1 MTNEAKRNEDTVEP
15 LVRTITHGGTDA
27 RYKLCRCSVCGLE
40 AICEP
45 MCDFYTRTG
54 DPSGPLFCEVCILK
68 PNATITGGDSRP
80 VHGLVGET
88 NQEDRT

>member
-15 LVRTITHGGTDA
+15 LVRPITHGGTDA

-45 MCDFYTRTG
+45 MCDFYTRPG

-68 PNATITGGDSRP
+68 PNPTGLET
-80 VHGLVGET
+80 VHKTE
-88 NQEDRT
+88 ERR

>member
-68 PNATITGGDSRP
+68 PNAEAHGRRSRTVQP
-80 VHGLVGET
+80 IVGSSS
-88 NQEDRT
+88 EDTE